1 MKFFAD
7 NMLPCTVLDVIRS
20 AGNAKVA
27 LSIGTAQI
35 NARVPVARLDEQGI
49 EPGAKVI
56 AAFDGSRVQF
66 VGDRGRMT
74 HISEVNKLAG
84 IIQKIERH
92 PERVRITLKLN
103 SGLSVVGD
111 ADETSLEVLGLQED
125 WAAVAI
131 VKPEDVMIV
140 TED

>member
-1 MKFFAD
+1 MKVFAD
-7 NMLPCTVLDVIRS
+7 NMLPCTVIDVAR
-20 AGNAKVA
+20 GVDTAKVA

-35 NARVPVARLDEQGI
+35 NARVPTASIDEQGI
-49 EPGAKVI
+49 EPGAKVT
-56 AAFDGSRVQF
+56 AVFDGARVQF

-84 IIQKIERH
+84 IIQAIEHH
-92 PERVRITLKLN
+92 PERVRVTLKLN
-103 SGLSVVGD
+103 SGLCVVGD

-140 TED
+140 TEG